1 MIEVHRIPV
10 PKDRLRA
17 LPKDERVLLL
27 LLGYVSNSR
36 AP

>member
-1 MIEVHRIPV
+1 MIEVHRIPI
-10 PKDRLRA
+10 PKDRILA

>member
-1 MIEVHRIPV
+1 MIEVYRIPI

-27 LLGYVSNSR
+27 LLD
-36 AP
+36 